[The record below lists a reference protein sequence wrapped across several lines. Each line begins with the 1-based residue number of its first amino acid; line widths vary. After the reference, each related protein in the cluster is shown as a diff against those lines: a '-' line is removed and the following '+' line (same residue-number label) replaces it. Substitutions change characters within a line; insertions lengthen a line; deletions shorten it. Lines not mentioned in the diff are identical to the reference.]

1 MKRDEYELPKLNH
14 DLYLD
19 TICKEFNIISYN
31 NQNTDNSKTEDMIRE
46 EVKFNLELS
55 SINFDTK
62 QIKDNRSN

>member
-31 NQNTDNSKTEDMIRE
+31 NQNTDNSKTEDMIRD